1 MKLFLKMFVLKYSCY
16 TGTSLIGLQHVVESC
31 PLMLVP
37 LWTLDNHTIIKQR
50 LIDETN
56 VFHKT

>member
-1 MKLFLKMFVLKYSCY
+1 MFVLKYSCY